1 MVWISKMWGWEGAT
15 CLDVLFKNDQSNKDD
30 IILEKRQLEI
40 YFYSNLN
47 SIVIENACHLSKSPI
62 RMYKKYTVCV
72 HVHNLHPGVLY
83 PHSLGRRF
91 RYDSKFWSKRHE
103 TWQKRQ
109 ERSRNAMSAVET
121 YRKLHDRHL
130 AT

>member
-1 MVWISKMWGWEGAT
+1 MWGWEGAT
-15 CLDVLFKNDQSNKDD
+15 CLDILFKNDQSNKDD

-72 HVHNLHPGVLY
+72 HVHNLHPGVIPPFHWTAFPL
-83 PHSLGRRF
+83 RF
-91 RYDSKFWSKRHE
+91 EILVKTTRNVAETPRAQQKRH
-103 TWQKRQ
+103 
-109 ERSRNAMSAVET
+109 ERSRNVSET
-121 YRKLHDRHL
+121 S
-130 AT
+130 